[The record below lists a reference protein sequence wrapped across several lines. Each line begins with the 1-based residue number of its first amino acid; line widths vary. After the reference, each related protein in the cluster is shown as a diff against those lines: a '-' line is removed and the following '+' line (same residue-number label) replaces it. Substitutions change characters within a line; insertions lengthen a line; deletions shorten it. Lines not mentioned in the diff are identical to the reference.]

1 MLNKVWNALMMFLNL
16 IYSVIDLPLRF
27 RNFYIRKARN
37 ISQFSKDR
45 IYSDSQAAF
54 YENAVSKII
63 SQESSFKR
71 FRRIYNYREILE
83 HLSYE
88 DGKKYLELINIG
100 KRYTKDDIKKFA
112 LNDLVGKPR
121 KFHYEKIGWI
131 SPTTLRYVKIATDI
145 ESIFK
150 LNQMTKIAEIGA
162 GYGGQISILNSLD
175 EYSKFEYTIFDLT
188 SVQMLVQKYLLNVK
202 PIKVHYGNIEE
213 VNDAKFDLVI
223 SNYAFSELPSELQ
236 KMYLEKVLVSAK
248 NGYLLMNS
256 GLENVTG
263 RSVGKLSVNFLKS
276 IIPHIEIYPENPL
289 TGPDNYLI
297 IWREQNN

>member
-1 MLNKVWNALMMFLNL
+1 MMFLNL
-16 IYSVIDLPLRF
+16 IYNVIDLPLRF

-37 ISQFSKDR
+37 ISLFSKDR

-63 SQESSFKR
+63 SQDSSYKR

-88 DGKKYLELINIG
+88 DGKKYLELINIS
-100 KRYTKDDIKKFA
+100 KRYTRGDIKKFT
-112 LNDLVGKPR
+112 LNDRVGKPR

-145 ESIFK
+145 ESIFR
-150 LNQMTKIAEIGA
+150 LDQITKIAEIGA
-162 GYGGQISILNSLD
+162 GYGGQISILNSID
-175 EYSKFEYTIFDLT
+175 ESSKFEYTIFDLT
-188 SVQMLVQKYLLNVK
+188 SVQMLVQKYLLNFR
-202 PIKVHYGNIEE
+202 PIKVHYGNIEGA
-213 VNDAKFDLVI
+213 NDVKFDLVI

-276 IIPHIEIYPENPL
+276 IIPHIEIYPENPV

-297 IWREQNN
+297 IWREQNK